1 MKLRLLIG
9 IAAGSAALAFAA
21 LALAAERA
29 PTDVTIKGTNGD
41 YHGRID
47 SPKLQ
52 KCVKERKVN
61 VYKQK
66 GTHQN
71 PSEDQ
76 KIGSDTASIKNEHGV
91 WSAGNTGFKHGK
103 FYARAGRTTDCKA
116 GHSQTISR

>member
-1 MKLRLLIG
+1 MKLRLFIG
-9 IAAGSAALAFAA
+9 IATTVAAMAFAA
-21 LALAAERA
+21 LAPAADRA

-47 SPKLQ
+47 STRPQ
-52 KCVKERKVN
+52 KCVKDRKVT

-66 GTHQN
+66 GAHQN
-71 PSEDQ
+71 PSED
-76 KIGSDTASIKNEHGV
+76 KEIGSDTASIENNHGV

-103 FYARAGRTTDCKA
+103 FYARAGRTPDCKA